1 MPLITLVIADDHPI
15 FLHGIRSLIG
25 MDPELTIL
33 AECSC
38 GNDAL
43 QAIRTLKPTLA
54 VIDLAMPGLDG
65 LAVAAALRQEG
76 NKIPLILLTSHDEP
90 ILVERARNCR
100 VNAYL
105 FKHHAITDLLETI
118 RNVADGQKLL
128 TLPDDAQ
135 PIKPVTS
142 LTEREQE
149 VLRLVACGQNNRFI
163 GETLGISSKTADN
176 HRTNLMKKLG
186 IHSTADLVRYAVKLG
201 LA

>member
-15 FLHGIRSLIG
+15 FLHGIRSLIA
-25 MDPELTIL
+25 MDSELTIL
-33 AECSC
+33 EECSC

-43 QAIRTLKPTLA
+43 QAIHALKPTVA
-54 VIDLAMPGLDG
+54 VLDLAMPGLDG

-76 NKIPLILLTSHDEP
+76 NKTPLIILTSHDEP

-105 FKHHAITDLLETI
+105 FKHHAIADLLETI
-118 RNVADGQKLL
+118 RNVAEGQMLL

-142 LTEREQE
+142 LTERERE

>member
-33 AECSC
+33 AECSR
-38 GNDAL
+38 GDDAL
-43 QAIRTLKPTLA
+43 KLIRTLKPTVA
-54 VIDLAMPGLDG
+54 VLDLAMPGLDG
-65 LAVAAALRQEG
+65 LSVAAALRQED
-76 NKIPLILLTSHDEP
+76 NKTPLIILTSHDDP

-100 VNAYL
+100 VNACL
-105 FKHHAITDLLETI
+105 FKHHAIADLLETI
-118 RNVADGQKLL
+118 RNVADNQNTL
-128 TLPDDAQ
+128 TPPCDAHLM
-135 PIKPVTS
+135 KPVTL

-163 GETLGISSKTADN
+163 GETLGITRKTADN

-201 LA
+201 LV